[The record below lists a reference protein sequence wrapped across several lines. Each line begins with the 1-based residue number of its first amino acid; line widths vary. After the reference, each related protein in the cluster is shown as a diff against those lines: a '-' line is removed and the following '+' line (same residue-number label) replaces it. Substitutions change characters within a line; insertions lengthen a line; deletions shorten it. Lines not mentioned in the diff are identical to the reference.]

1 MKIINII
8 KAILLLSVVITLPSC
23 LDLDPKA
30 QLADANLWQTPNDY
44 KLYANQFYEWPRDFA
59 AALFDGPHS
68 DTRSDLIT
76 SSDYNEYSKGV
87 NTIPVSDGNY
97 TGAYTKIRYANILLQ
112 NAENY
117 ANLNDIA
124 RYVAEA
130 KFFRAY
136 EYFDLLQLFG
146 DAIIVTK
153 PVDIDAAEMN
163 AARNDRSEVA
173 DLIIRDLSFASSTC

>member
-130 KFFRAY
+130 KFFPC
-136 EYFDLLQLFG
+136 L
-146 DAIIVTK
+146 
-153 PVDIDAAEMN
+153 
-163 AARNDRSEVA
+163 
-173 DLIIRDLSFASSTC
+173 

>member
-112 NAENY
+112 KCLSRTFRNTPFIGSR
-117 ANLNDIA
+117 NLTFSRQIRNSFLQISDNKIG
-124 RYVAEA
+124 Y
-130 KFFRAY
+130 FRTVITSRIHFCSVY
-136 EYFDLLQLFG
+136 INRFG
-146 DAIIVTK
+146 HNNRI
-153 PVDIDAAEMN
+153 
-163 AARNDRSEVA
+163 SEK
-173 DLIIRDLSFASSTC
+173 L

>member
-1 MKIINII
+1 MKIMNTI
-8 KAILLLSVVITLPSC
+8 KAMLLLSAVIILPSC
-23 LDLDPKA
+23 LDLEPKD
-30 QLADANLWQTPNDY
+30 QLADANIWQTPNDY
-44 KLYANQFYEWPRDFA
+44 KLYANQFYEWTRDFSSA
-59 AALFDGPHS
+59 VYDGPHS
-68 DTRSDLIT
+68 DTRSDLMT

-112 NAENY
+112 NAESY
-117 ANLNDIA
+117 ANPADVA

-146 DAIIVTK
+146 DVIIVTK
-153 PVDIDAAEMN
+153 PVDIHSPEMN
-163 AARNDRSEVA
+163 AVRNDRSEVVDFIIQ
-173 DLIIRDLSFASSTC
+173 DLKDAS